1 MWYNIHIGSLALVLR
16 SHIFYVFHVFLE
28 TIGSQHYWYR
38 DIYLAAEHFI
48 APENHGIDSKQKRN
62 VSALSRFSSLGL
74 HSMTCFPTQNLDRIF
89 YFSILK

>member
-1 MWYNIHIGSLALVLR
+1 MFYIHIGSLALVLQSR
-16 SHIFYVFHVFLE
+16 IFYIFHYSLE
-28 TIGSQHYWYR
+28 TIGSQHYWYK
-38 DIYLAAEHFI
+38 DIYLAAEHSI

-74 HSMTCFPTQNLDRIF
+74 HSVTSFPTQNLDRLF